1 MRTVQSDIEGFTG
14 KVFLKDK
21 LFWEDVVAIENALD
35 KAAEVEPSA
44 FWKKVGASRGE
55 EMSAITWTSKSDRFF
70 IEALLQCAERF
81 EIKGMEE
88 KPTLANFPMTP
99 RILASKFVGL
109 LWGELQI
116 VYNGENNVPNDS

>member
-44 FWKKVGASRGE
+44 F
-55 EMSAITWTSKSDRFF
+55 
-70 IEALLQCAERF
+70 
-81 EIKGMEE
+81 
-88 KPTLANFPMTP
+88 
-99 RILASKFVGL
+99 
-109 LWGELQI
+109 
-116 VYNGENNVPNDS
+116 